1 MRTYVSD
8 RCVLTLFVLWR
19 ASRGDAMGPDSVP
32 AGGILGMARAT
43 GCGPAIGGGRLRV
56 MLFPCCG
63 AVRAESAAGPGGRKG
78 PFAEIC

>member
-19 ASRGDAMGPDSVP
+19 ASRGGAMGPDSVP
-32 AGGILGMARAT
+32 AGASSAWQER
-43 GCGPAIGGGRLRV
+43 PAADRLSGAFAGYA
-56 MLFPCCG
+56 LSCCG